1 MPCVVLR
8 SCLLNKN
15 VRRSWMTAISLVLCV
30 HTSAMCSLPGREAG
44 ATFPAGGG
52 AASRAP
58 GSPVTKPCSGFNF
71 FCPHPSTSKM
81 QCSDNCF
88 LGRKRYFESR
98 CLCHVDGPSCT
109 CGTRQSHAG
118 LSDRD
123 VSLTEM
129 QRHNFKRLRLQLNM
143 LNSDFTE
150 CNLIFLW

>member
-58 GSPVTKPCSGFNF
+58 GNPVTKPCSSFNF
-71 FCPHPSTSKM
+71 FCPHPSTSKI

-88 LGRKRYFESR
+88 SWGGKGILN
-98 CLCHVDGPSCT
+98 L
-109 CGTRQSHAG
+109 
-118 LSDRD
+118 D
-123 VSLTEM
+123 VSAVWMDHRERVGPVSHTPGCLIGTCHL
-129 QRHNFKRLRLQLNM
+129 QRCRGIILKD
-143 LNSDFTE
+143 SDYS
-150 CNLIFLW
+150 